1 MFFNSSFKQI
11 IWTIEG
17 KEEGFADPV
26 AQVKRQADDL
36 KNWLVRYRFPV
47 IPIEPLVVIA
57 NERTVIKFD
66 SRDKIIPYLVIPS

>member
-1 MFFNSSFKQI
+1 M
-11 IWTIEG
+11 
-17 KEEGFADPV
+17 

-66 SRDKIIPYLVIPS
+66 PRDKIIPYLVIPS